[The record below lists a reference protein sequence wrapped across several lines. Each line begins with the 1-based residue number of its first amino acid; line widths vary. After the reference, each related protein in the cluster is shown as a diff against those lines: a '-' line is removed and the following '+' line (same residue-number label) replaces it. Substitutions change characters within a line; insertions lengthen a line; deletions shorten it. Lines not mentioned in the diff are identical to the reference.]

1 MTTDVR
7 VPAMSLALI
16 AALGAAPEARGAS
29 HPPPQERTW
38 IAHDVRFASGETLPG
53 VRLHYRTLGSAV
65 RDAQGVVRNAVL
77 ILHGTGGSGAQFL
90 QPQFAEEL
98 FGPGQLLD
106 AARYYIVLPDGIGHG
121 DSSKPSDGLRMRFP
135 RYAYADMVALQHR
148 LLTEGLGVNHLR
160 LVMGTSMGGMH
171 TWVWGY
177 TYPDF
182 MDGLV
187 PLASVPTAIVGRN
200 RIWRKML
207 MDSIRDDPSW
217 NEGNYAEPPRLG
229 LRNAQRLLLLMGAA
243 PLQWQTNAS
252 TRESADTFLKEQIER
267 RVPTADA
274 DDMLYQF
281 DASREYD
288 PSPHLE
294 RITAPVLAI
303 NSADD
308 QINPPDLGLMERLM
322 PRVRNGRYVLI
333 PTSDR
338 TRGHGT
344 HTWAAVWK
352 EHLARFLGS
361 ADEPMRV
368 SAVSSAAKEVEEA
381 ERKLVAAISARDL
394 ETYDTLVA
402 DDYVVLRP
410 TGNQTK
416 AQVMADYRASAL
428 EYRGLGIRDVEVRV
442 YGETAVLSAW
452 TEGTRV
458 EKGRETPNRVR
469 YLRVWHRREGV
480 WRAVLQ
486 MSVLA
491 GITPGERAYSTSGS
505 RIPLTSSQ
513 TPRPTSKTKIGAK

>member
-1 MTTDVR
+1 MTAHWIIA
-7 VPAMSLALI
+7 PLLAAM
-16 AALGAAPEARGAS
+16 LGTGHEARAAS
-29 HPPPQERTW
+29 YPPPQEGTW
-38 IAHDVRFASGETLPG
+38 VAKDVRFASGETMPE
-53 VRLHYRTLGSAV
+53 VRLHYRTLGSPQ
-65 RDAQGVVRNAVL
+65 RDASGLVRNAVL

-90 QPQFAEEL
+90 QPQFADEL

-106 AARYYIVLPDGIGHG
+106 ASRTYIVLPDGIGHG
-121 DSSKPSDGLRMRFP
+121 QSAKPSDGLRMKFP
-135 RYAYADMVALQHR
+135 RYGYADMVALQHR

-171 TWVWGY
+171 TWMWGY
-177 TYPDF
+177 TYPGF
-182 MDGLV
+182 MDALV

-207 MDSIRDDPSW
+207 MDSIRDDPAW
-217 NEGNYAEPPRLG
+217 NEGNYAEPPRVG
-229 LRNAQRLLLLMGAA
+229 LRAAQRLQLLMGAA
-243 PLQWQTNAS
+243 PLQWQKNAA
-252 TRESADTFLKEQIER
+252 TRESADAFAKEQVDR
-267 RVPTADA
+267 RVSMADA
-274 DDMLYQF
+274 NDILYQF

-294 RITAPVLAI
+294 EIVAPVLAI

-322 PRVRNGRYVLI
+322 PRVKHGTYVLV

-352 EHLARFLGS
+352 EHLARFLDS
-361 ADEPMRV
+361 AGPPMRV
-368 SAVSSAAKEVEEA
+368 SAVASAAREVEEA
-381 ERKLVAAISARDL
+381 ERKLIAAISDRDL
-394 ETYDTLVA
+394 DAYDKLVA

-428 EYRGLGIRDVEVRV
+428 EYRGLAIRDVEVRV
-442 YGETAVLSAW
+442 FGETAVLSAW

-469 YLRVWHRREGV
+469 YLRVWHRRDGV

-486 MSVLA
+486 MSAAVA
-491 GITPGERAYSTSGS
+491 QE
-505 RIPLTSSQ
+505 
-513 TPRPTSKTKIGAK
+513 

>member
-1 MTTDVR
+1 
-7 VPAMSLALI
+7 
-16 AALGAAPEARGAS
+16 
-29 HPPPQERTW
+29 
-38 IAHDVRFASGETLPG
+38 
-53 VRLHYRTLGSAV
+53 VRLHYRTLGSPV

-90 QPQFAEEL
+90 QPQFADEL

-106 AARYYIVLPDGIGHG
+106 AARYYIVLPDGVGHG
-121 DSSKPSDGLRMRFP
+121 RSSKPSDGLRMKFP
-135 RYAYADMVALQHR
+135 RYTYDDMVALQHR

-177 TYPDF
+177 THPEF

-187 PLASVPTAIVGRN
+187 PLAAVPTAIVGRN

-207 MDSIRDDPSW
+207 MDSIRDDPGW

-229 LRNAQRLLLLMGAA
+229 VRGAQRLLLLMGAA
-243 PLQWQTNAS
+243 PLQWQKQSA
-252 TRESADTFLKEQIER
+252 TRDAADAFLKQQIDR

-274 DDMLYQF
+274 NDMLYQF
-281 DASREYD
+281 DASRDYD
-288 PSPHLE
+288 PSPHLHQV
-294 RITAPVLAI
+294 RAPVLAI

-308 QINPPDLGLMERLM
+308 EINPPDLGLMEALM
-322 PRVRNGRYVLI
+322 PRVKQGRYVLI

-344 HTWAAVWK
+344 HTWAAVWR
-352 EHLARFLGS
+352 EHLARFL
-361 ADEPMRV
+361 APEQPTRV
-368 SAVSSAAKEVEEA
+368 SAVASAVQEVEDA
-381 ERKLVAAISARDL
+381 ERRLIAAISARDL
-394 ETYDTLVA
+394 EAYDQLVA

-428 EYRGLGIRDVEVRV
+428 EYRALAIRDVEVRV
-442 YGETAVLSAW
+442 FGETAVLSAW

-469 YLRVWHRREGV
+469 YLRVWHRRDGA
-480 WRAVLQ
+480 WRAVVQ
-486 MSVLA
+486 MA
-491 GITPGERAYSTSGS
+491 TPVPPE
-505 RIPLTSSQ
+505 
-513 TPRPTSKTKIGAK
+513 

>member
-1 MTTDVR
+1 MQTGLR
-7 VPAMSLALI
+7 AAALLA
-16 AALGAAPEARGAS
+16 AALGTAHAATAAS
-29 HPPPQERTW
+29 HPPPQEGTW
-38 IAHDVRFASGETLPG
+38 IARDVRFASGEGLPE
-53 VRLHYRTLGSAV
+53 VRLHYRTLGSPV

-98 FGPGQLLD
+98 FAPGQLLD
-106 AARYYIVLPDGIGHG
+106 ATRYYVVLPDGIGHG
-121 DSSKPSDGLRMRFP
+121 QSSKPSDGLRMKFP
-135 RYAYADMVALQHR
+135 RYTYADMVALQHR

-187 PLASVPTAIVGRN
+187 PLASAPTAIVGRN

-207 MDSIRDDPSW
+207 MDSIRDDPAW
-217 NEGNYAEPPRLG
+217 NDGNYTEPPRLG
-229 LRNAQRLLLLMGAA
+229 LRAAQRLLLLMGAA
-243 PLQWQTNAS
+243 PLQWQRQSA
-252 TRESADTFLKEQIER
+252 TREAADAFLKEQVDR
-267 RVPTADA
+267 RVPTSDA

-281 DASREYD
+281 DASRDYD
-288 PSPHLE
+288 PSPRLD

-308 QINPPDLGLMERLM
+308 QINPPDLGLMEALM
-322 PRVRNGRYVLI
+322 PRVKQGRYVLI
-333 PTSDR
+333 PASDR

-344 HTWAAVWK
+344 HTWAALWK
-352 EHLARFLGS
+352 EHLAGFLESPGQP
-361 ADEPMRV
+361 ARV
-368 SAVSSAAKEVEEA
+368 SAVASAAKEVEDA
-381 ERKLVAAISARDL
+381 ERRLIAAISARDL
-394 ETYDTLVA
+394 AAYDTLVA

-410 TGNQTK
+410 AGNQTK

-428 EYRGLGIRDVEVRV
+428 EYRGLAIRDVEVRV
-442 YGETAVLSAW
+442 FGETAVLSAW

-458 EKGRETPNRVR
+458 EKGRETANRVR
-469 YLRVWHRREGV
+469 YLRVWHRRDGA

-486 MSVLA
+486 MA
-491 GITPGERAYSTSGS
+491 TPVT
-505 RIPLTSSQ
+505 
-513 TPRPTSKTKIGAK
+513 

>member
-1 MTTDVR
+1 MESAAMKTTR
-7 VPAMSLALI
+7 
-16 AALGAAPEARGAS
+16 LGALAISWALAGYPS
-29 HPPPQERTW
+29 PQEGTW
-38 IAHDVRFASGETLPG
+38 IARDVRFASGETLPE
-53 VRLHYRTLGSAV
+53 VRLHYRTLGKPAP
-65 RDAQGVVRNAVL
+65 DARGVVGNAVL

-106 AARYYIVLPDGIGHG
+106 ATRYYVVLPDGIGHG
-121 DSSKPSDGLRMRFP
+121 QSSKPSDGLRMRFP
-135 RYAYADMVALQHR
+135 RYTYADMVALQHR

-177 TYPDF
+177 THPDF

-207 MDSIRDDPSW
+207 MDSIRDDPAW
-217 NEGNYAEPPRLG
+217 NEGDYAEPPRLG
-229 LRNAQRLLLLMGAA
+229 LRGAQRLLLLMGAA
-243 PLQWQTNAS
+243 PLQWQKQAA
-252 TRESADTFLKEQIER
+252 TREAADTFLKEQIDR

-281 DASREYD
+281 DASRDYD

-308 QINPPDLGLMERLM
+308 LINPPELGLMEALM

-352 EHLARFLGS
+352 EHLARFLES
-361 ADEPMRV
+361 PEQATRV
-368 SAVSSAAKEVEEA
+368 SGAASAAKEVEEA
-381 ERKLVAAISARDL
+381 ERKLIAAISARDL
-394 ETYDTLVA
+394 ATYDTLVA
-402 DDYVVLRP
+402 DDYVVLRAA
-410 TGNQTK
+410 GNQTK
-416 AQVMADYRASAL
+416 AQVMADYRAAAL
-428 EYRGLGIRDVEVRV
+428 EYRGLGIKDVEVRV
-442 YGETAVLSAW
+442 YGDTAVLSAW

-469 YLRVWHRREGV
+469 YLRVWHRRAGS
-480 WRAVLQ
+480 WWAVLQ
-486 MSVLA
+486 MA
-491 GITPGERAYSTSGS
+491 TPTG
-505 RIPLTSSQ
+505 Q
-513 TPRPTSKTKIGAK
+513 